1 MSDLAHPSIDVQIV
15 PRVRDIGSFA
25 VQRVLPWARRKMVG
39 PFIFLDRMGPALFE
53 PGQGLDVR
61 PHPHIG
67 LATVTYL
74 SAGEILH
81 RDSVAACSQSVR
93 AT

>member
-1 MSDLAHPSIDVQIV
+1 
-15 PRVRDIGSFA
+15 
-25 VQRVLPWARRKMVG
+25 MVG
-39 PFIFLDRMGPALFE
+39 PFIFLERMGPALFE

-81 RDSVAACSQSVR
+81 RDSVGSVQPSR
-93 AT
+93 PDRSTS